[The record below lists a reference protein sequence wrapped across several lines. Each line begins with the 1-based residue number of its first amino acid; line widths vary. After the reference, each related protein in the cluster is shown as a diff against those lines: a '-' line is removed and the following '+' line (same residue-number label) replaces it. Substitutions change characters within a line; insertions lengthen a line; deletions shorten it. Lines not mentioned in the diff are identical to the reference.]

1 MIKAC
6 RMIRARIIW
15 ARIIWARMITARMIT
30 ARMITARMI
39 TARMITGHGMI
50 NGTSSL
56 LKRGPQGSSTAMNA
70 LKKLVAKLDR
80 LQQNRPWLAFPVAVW
95 KKFGDDQAG
104 NLAALIAY
112 YGFASLFPLLLVFV
126 TVLNIVLANN
136 EKLRNDV
143 LNSAFSHFPVI
154 GDQLQTN
161 ATNHQLHGSAPA
173 LIIGII
179 LTFLGA
185 RGVAAAA
192 QNALNTV
199 WGVPMSRRA
208 GFPWSLL
215 KQLGMI
221 LAVGIGLLVTTLLSG
236 LAGASASVL
245 GGTAAQIGTVAVSLV
260 LNMGVFWL
268 GFRLAV
274 EREIKARQMLP
285 SAVLSAIVWQ
295 ILQLLGTY
303 LVTHTISQS
312 SATYG
317 VFAVVL
323 GLLAWLYLQ
332 AQLTLYAVEA
342 NVVSALRLWPRS
354 LAPPPLTAEDR
365 RAYGM
370 YAQIQARR
378 PEQEVES
385 YITEEPDGAP
395 KDGGPEDSTPEE
407 SAPKDS
413 TAKDSLPEGS
423 TANGGTSTGRA
434 PAP

>member
-1 MIKAC
+1 
-6 RMIRARIIW
+6 
-15 ARIIWARMITARMIT
+15 
-30 ARMITARMI
+30 
-39 TARMITGHGMI
+39 MI

-56 LKRGPQGSSTAMNA
+56 LKRGPRGSSTAMNA
-70 LKKLVAKLDR
+70 LKKLIAKLDR

-126 TVLNIVLANN
+126 TVLNIVLAHDPA
-136 EKLRNDV
+136 LREQV

-154 GDQLQTN
+154 GTQLQAN
-161 ATNHQLHGSAPA
+161 ASKHTLHGSAPA
-173 LIIGII
+173 LIIGLI

-199 WGVPMSRRA
+199 WGVPLSRRA

-215 KQLGMI
+215 KQLGLI
-221 LAVGIGLLVTTLLSG
+221 LAVGIGLLATTLLSG

-245 GGTAAQIGTVAVSLV
+245 GGVAAQIGTVVVSLL
-260 LNMGVFWL
+260 LNVGVFWL

-285 SAVLSAIVWQ
+285 GAVLSAIVWQ

-303 LVTHTISQS
+303 LVSHQVSKS
-312 SATYG
+312 SSVYG
-317 VFAVVL
+317 VFAVVI
-323 GLLAWLYLQ
+323 GLLAWLFLQ
-332 AQLTLYAVEA
+332 AQFTLYAVEA
-342 NVVSALRLWPRS
+342 NVVGVMRLWPRS
-354 LAPPPLTAEDR
+354 VAPPPLTAEDR
-365 RAYGM
+365 RAYAM
-370 YAQIQARR
+370 YAQIQERR
-378 PEQEVES
+378 PEQDVVS
-385 YITEEPDGAP
+385 RITEEPDDSP
-395 KDGGPEDSTPEE
+395 KDGTPKD

-413 TAKDSLPEGS
+413 TSKDAAPTDGTSKDSTPNGS
-423 TANGGTSTGRA
+423 TSTGRT

>member
-1 MIKAC
+1 
-6 RMIRARIIW
+6 
-15 ARIIWARMITARMIT
+15 
-30 ARMITARMI
+30 
-39 TARMITGHGMI
+39 
-50 NGTSSL
+50 
-56 LKRGPQGSSTAMNA
+56 MNA
-70 LKKLVAKLDR
+70 LKRLVAKLDR
-80 LQQNRPWLAFPVAVW
+80 LQQRQPWLAFPVAVW

-126 TVLNIVLANN
+126 TVLNIVLAHDPA
-136 EKLRNDV
+136 LREQV
-143 LNSAFSHFPVI
+143 LDSAFSHFPVI
-154 GDQLQTN
+154 GTQLKNN
-161 ATNHQLHGSAPA
+161 ASNHTLHGSAPA
-173 LIIGII
+173 LIIGLI

-208 GFPWSLL
+208 GFPWSML
-215 KQLGMI
+215 KQVAMI

-245 GGTAAQIGTVAVSLV
+245 GGTAAQIGTVVVSLV
-260 LNMGVFWL
+260 LNVGVFWL

-312 SATYG
+312 SSTYG

-342 NVVSALRLWPRS
+342 NVVSTLRLWPRS

-365 RAYGM
+365 RAYAM
-370 YAQIQARR
+370 YAQIQERR

-385 YITEEPDGAP
+385 RITEEPDGAP
-395 KDGGPEDSTPEE
+395 KGGTPKDRAPRDGAPGNGVRKDSTPKAT
-407 SAPKDS
+407 APD
-413 TAKDSLPEGS
+413 GS
-423 TANGGTSTGRA
+423 PSTGRA

>member
-1 MIKAC
+1 
-6 RMIRARIIW
+6 
-15 ARIIWARMITARMIT
+15 
-30 ARMITARMI
+30 
-39 TARMITGHGMI
+39 
-50 NGTSSL
+50 
-56 LKRGPQGSSTAMNA
+56 MNA
-70 LKKLVAKLDR
+70 LKRLVAKLDR
-80 LQQNRPWLAFPVAVW
+80 LQQREPWLAFPLAVW

-126 TVLNIVLANN
+126 TVLNIVLAHDPA
-136 EKLRNDV
+136 LREQV

-154 GDQLQTN
+154 GTQLKAN
-161 ATNHQLHGSAPA
+161 ASKHTLHGSAPA

-208 GFPWSLL
+208 GFPWSML
-215 KQLGMI
+215 KQIAMI

-245 GGTAAQIGTVAVSLV
+245 GGTAAQIGAVVVSLV
-260 LNMGVFWL
+260 LNVGVFWL

-312 SATYG
+312 SSTYG

-342 NVVSALRLWPRS
+342 NVVSVLRLWPRS

-365 RAYGM
+365 RAYAM
-370 YAQIQARR
+370 YAQIQERR

-385 YITEEPDGAP
+385 HITEEPDGAP
-395 KDGGPEDSTPEE
+395 KDGAPQDSAPQDG
-407 SAPKDS
+407 APKDRAPENGIRTDS
-413 TAKDSLPEGS
+413 TSKDTAPNGS
-423 TANGGTSTGRA
+423 TSTGRA